1 MSLKTSALAG
11 RVAVCAAL
19 VGGLTL
25 GVGTAAVAATVY
37 TTWQPFTGGTISY
50 QTRAYLTD
58 AGFYGTQTSRADS
71 TSSPAGYLQSAS
83 NLFLGTTVCGTA
95 GPVVNSTAKVTQIV
109 SSDSRLGY
117 PGCLGAGNF
126 TSKGLGYAYNPAT
139 GGYGTKSTLGTPLKY
154 LPAV

>member
-25 GVGTAAVAATVY
+25 GVGTA
-37 TTWQPFTGGTISY
+37 
-50 QTRAYLTD
+50 
-58 AGFYGTQTSRADS
+58 GTQTSRADS
-71 TSSPAGYLQSAS
+71 TSSSAGYLQSAS

-139 GGYGTKSTLGTPLKY
+139 GGYATKSTLGTPLKD

>member
-71 TSSPAGYLQSAS
+71 TRAERPHPQLPS
-83 NLFLGTTVCGTA
+83 NLPFG
-95 GPVVNSTAKVTQIV
+95 
-109 SSDSRLGY
+109 
-117 PGCLGAGNF
+117 
-126 TSKGLGYAYNPAT
+126 
-139 GGYGTKSTLGTPLKY
+139 
-154 LPAV
+154 